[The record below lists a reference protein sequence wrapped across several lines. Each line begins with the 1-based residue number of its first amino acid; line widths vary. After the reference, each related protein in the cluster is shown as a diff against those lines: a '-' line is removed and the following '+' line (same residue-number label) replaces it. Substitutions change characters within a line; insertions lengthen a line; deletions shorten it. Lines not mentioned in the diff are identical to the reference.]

1 MEQEEAIAVGGGLTR
16 GHLLGLQE
24 ETVEDLEAIP
34 VLL

>member
-16 GHLLGLQE
+16 GRLLGLQE